1 MKKILKGIYSQKGYC
16 EKTGLS
22 AGRISQLVKAEKLTL
37 VYTEDGK
44 PLIKA

>member
-1 MKKILKGIYSQKGYC
+1 MKKVLKGIFTQKGYK

-22 AGRISQLVKAEKLTL
+22 AGRISQLVKENKLSL